1 MKQFGIVQRV
11 RGRFAEVLVS
21 RPAACKSCGACQLMD
36 NRPHTVTVRN
46 DAGAKVGDTVAL
58 ELPGKDLVRAVL
70 LAYGVPLV
78 MFLAGLAMGAP
89 VARSLGLAINPSLA
103 AAIGGILLLAAGYYG
118 IHLYDRSLGPEAFAS
133 VAVAVVDADNL
144 ECASNAAGV
153 TRAHKM
159 REAE

>member
-1 MKQFGIVQRV
+1 
-11 RGRFAEVLVS
+11 
-21 RPAACKSCGACQLMD
+21 
-36 NRPHTVTVRN
+36 
-46 DAGAKVGDTVAL
+46 
-58 ELPGKDLVRAVL
+58 
-70 LAYGVPLV
+70 